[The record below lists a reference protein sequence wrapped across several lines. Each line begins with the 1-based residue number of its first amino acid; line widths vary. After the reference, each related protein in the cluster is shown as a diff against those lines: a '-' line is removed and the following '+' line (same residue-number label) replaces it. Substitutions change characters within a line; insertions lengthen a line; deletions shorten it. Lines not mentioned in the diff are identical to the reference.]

1 MCETHLELECYRYF
15 YSDPSLGLYGR
26 IASQE
31 FLTVVLAVQP
41 YLDTFSQKK
50 IMRKS
55 IMSWDLECYISRNSD
70 W

>member
-26 IASQE
+26 IA
-31 FLTVVLAVQP
+31 LAVVLAVQP

-50 IMRKS
+50 IMS
-55 IMSWDLECYISRNSD
+55 IMGWDLECYIGGNSD

>member
-26 IASQE
+26 IA
-31 FLTVVLAVQP
+31 LTVVLAVQP

-50 IMRKS
+50 IMN
-55 IMSWDLECYISRNSD
+55 IMGWDLECYTSGNSD
-70 W
+70 